1 MNFTIVAVAFLSL
14 SSPQASDGGAAP
26 ASPASPELS
35 GTGGQGQQSGGATQ
49 TDPQTGE
56 RLQCRRVSESGTH
69 RYRRVCMTAAQWR
82 NYEDNQ

>member
-1 MNFTIVAVAFLSL
+1 MNVALVAVAFLSL
-14 SSPQASDGGAAP
+14 SAVQANDNAGAP

-35 GTGGQGQQSGGATQ
+35 GTGGQGQQSSQ
-49 TDPQTGE
+49 VDPQTGE